1 MVIRTNM
8 EANLCRQVFDELNSC
23 RRNPSQYSSK
33 VKRLLPL
40 FKGDVM
46 HKPGETPIQTT
57 EGKRVVQE
65 CVQYLDRA
73 RPVPALTWS
82 DALSRASQDHCNDCG
97 PAGHFGHDGAN
108 GSTMEERVERYVEW
122 EGSIGE
128 NIDYGNKVAEDIV
141 VSLLVDDGTPE
152 RGHRLNIMNSEYKI
166 VGVGFGNHSETNYMC
181 TIDFAS
187 AVKEKAGSRQS
198 PAKQPSI
205 QPSAAQPEAPKRL
218 ETPTPRQSVT
228 LPSILDGASE
238 LPADAVKMSTRI
250 VIKNENGRK
259 IRRISRTIEGKDGS
273 VETIEEVEEVS

>member
-1 MVIRTNM
+1 M
-8 EANLCRQVFDELNSC
+8 EANLCRQIFDELNLC
-23 RRNPSQYSSK
+23 RRNPSQYSTK
-33 VKRLLPL
+33 VKRLIPL

-46 HKPGETPIQTT
+46 HKPGETPIQTS

-97 PAGHFGHDGAN
+97 PAGHFGHDGAD
-108 GSTMEERVERYVEW
+108 GSSMEERVERYVEW
-122 EGSIGE
+122 EGNIGE
-128 NIDYGNKVAEDIV
+128 NIDYGNKTAEDIV
-141 VSLLVDDGTPE
+141 VSLLIDDGTPE
-152 RGHRLNIMNSEYKI
+152 RGHRLNIMNPDFKI
-166 VGVGFGNHSETNYMC
+166 VGVGFGNHSEMKYMC
-181 TIDFAS
+181 TMNFAS
-187 AVKEKAGSRQS
+187 GVKEKAGGRQS

-205 QPSAAQPEAPKRL
+205 QPSAPQAGAPSRL
-218 ETPTPRQSVT
+218 ETPTSRQPVA

-238 LPADAVKMSTRI
+238 LPEDASKMTTRI

-273 VETIEEVEEVS
+273 VETIEEVEEIN